1 MSASEKE
8 WLRTEKEWL
17 DKEDERLLRLFG
29 GDYVEWL
36 AGDTDP
42 RAWLEHMAS
51 VVDDADDVLQA
62 ELAFNRLCNEF
73 SRAIVLV
80 LGPIGWDV
88 VSRCMRG
95 TCKCR
100 EPTL

>member
-1 MSASEKE
+1 MSASEKD
-8 WLRTEKEWL
+8 WLRTEKEWFDNK
-17 DKEDERLLRLFG
+17 DKRLVRLYG
-29 GDYVEWL
+29 GDYMECL

-62 ELAFNRLCNEF
+62 ELAFSRLTKGF
-73 SRAIVLV
+73 GKAIALV
-80 LGPIGWDV
+80 PSPLGWDV

-95 TCKCR
+95 TCTCR
-100 EPTL
+100 DPKP